1 MSEYKLGFIG
11 CGNMG
16 RAMLGGIVKS
26 GLLKPED
33 VIVSVGFENEA
44 ETIREVF
51 KTEVVLDNAVVA
63 EKAETVILAVKPNM
77 LDTVLPEIRSGISE
91 ETLLISIAAGKS
103 IRTIEETLEKMPEG
117 KKIRSIE
124 DAIKKKVSLIRVMPN
139 VNAMV
144 GEAMSALCPN
154 ENVTEEQLSFA
165 AEIFSC
171 FGRAEV
177 VPEKLMDTVTGL
189 SGSAP
194 AFVFAFIE
202 ALADGAVAEG
212 LPRAQAYTFAA
223 QTVLGSAKMVLQ
235 TNKHPGELKDMVCSP
250 GGTTIEGMAALEE
263 NGFRHAAISAVRA
276 ASKKSRKLGKPE

>member
-1 MSEYKLGFIG
+1 MSAYKLGFVG

-16 RAMLGGIVKS
+16 RAMLNGILKA

-33 VIVSVGFENEA
+33 VIVSVGFPA
-44 ETIREVF
+44 EVDTIRDVF
-51 KTEVVLDNAVVA
+51 KVEVVMDNAAVA
-63 EKAETVILAVKPNM
+63 EKAQTIILATKPNM
-77 LDTVLPEIRSGISE
+77 LDTVLPELRSGISE
-91 ETLLISIAAGKS
+91 ESLLISIAAGKS
-103 IRTIEETLEKMPEG
+103 IRTIEESLEKMPEG
-117 KKIRSIE
+117 QKITSIE
-124 DAIKKKVSLIRVMPN
+124 DAIKKKVALIRVMPN

-154 ENVTEEQLSFA
+154 ENVTEEQLAFA
-165 AEIFSC
+165 TEVFSC
-171 FGRAEV
+171 FGRAEI
-177 VPEKLMDTVTGL
+177 VPEGLMDTVTGL

-194 AFVFAFIE
+194 AFVFSFIE

-235 TNKHPGELKDMVCSP
+235 TSKHPGELKDMVCSP
-250 GGTTIEGMAALEE
+250 GGTTIEGIASLEE

-276 ASKKSRKLGKPE
+276 ATKKSKKLGTVG